1 MASQKIPGGTDI
13 WGFYNVEADQSVMVI
28 NTGGSA
34 VQKHKPHPQ
43 NFLFNF

>member
-1 MASQKIPGGTDI
+1 MNTDI
-13 WGFYNVEADQSVMVI
+13 WGFNNTEAGQSVIV

-34 VQKHKPHPQ
+34 VQKHSPHPQ